1 MNKQTDL
8 AAGREFTF
16 NISDIVAPTSD
27 VLMPLVSTTSTT
39 SHDKKRSQGHPD
51 GPTPANS
58 PQKKRVRLMA
68 GGEEFLP
75 HQLLF
80 RSSAMLS
87 SSPENGGTKLTTGKI
102 SDGTLF
108 SFFSRE
114 STEQT
119 RERNLRDFEELRD
132 TRDSRQLDDERT
144 RAMRKDRQRANDR
157 ERQQSH
163 RARVRDR
170 KIANGWKTSQ
180 KRVSQLCL

>member
-16 NISDIVAPTSD
+16 DISDVVAPRSNTL
-27 VLMPLVSTTSTT
+27 VLFVSTTSTT
-39 SHDKKRSQGHPD
+39 SYDKKRPQGHPD

-68 GGEEFLP
+68 GREEFP
-75 HQLLF
+75 PRQPLF

-87 SSPENGGTKLTTGKI
+87 SSPENDGTKLTTGKI

-132 TRDSRQLDDERT
+132 TRDSCQLDDERT
-144 RAMRKDRQRANDR
+144 RAMRKDRQRAND
-157 ERQQSH
+157 
-163 RARVRDR
+163 
-170 KIANGWKTSQ
+170 
-180 KRVSQLCL
+180 

>member
-16 NISDIVAPTSD
+16 DISDIITPTSGA
-27 VLMPLVSTTSTT
+27 LMPLASATSTT
-39 SHDKKRSQGHPD
+39 SRDKKHPRGHPD
-51 GPTPANS
+51 GLTTASS
-58 PQKKRVRLMA
+58 PQKRVRLMA
-68 GGEEFLP
+68 GSEELP
-75 HQLLF
+75 PSQPLF
-80 RSSAMLS
+80 PSSAMPLS
-87 SSPENGGTKLTTGKI
+87 SLENDGTKLATGKI

-144 RAMRKDRQRANDR
+144 QAMRKDQQRASDR
-157 ERQQSH
+157 ERQQLH

-170 KIANGWKTSQ
+170 KIANGWKPSQ
-180 KRVSQLCL
+180 KRVSQSCL